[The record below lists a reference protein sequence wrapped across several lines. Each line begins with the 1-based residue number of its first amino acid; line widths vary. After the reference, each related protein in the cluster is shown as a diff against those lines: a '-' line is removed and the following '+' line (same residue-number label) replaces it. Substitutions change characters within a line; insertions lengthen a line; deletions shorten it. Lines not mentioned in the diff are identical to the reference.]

1 MNYTCKCARYAGI
14 RSVIH
19 CNCIQLWCQISG
31 GPLRL
36 GKKAKTLDIHMH
48 FCGFSLHSF
57 FTLFFFLTTC
67 GVIYI
72 FFWLDRPFHSE

>member
-1 MNYTCKCARYAGI
+1 MLYT
-14 RSVIH
+14 VIVSS
-19 CNCIQLWCQISG
+19 CGVKFQEVLSG
-31 GPLRL
+31 LE
-36 GKKAKTLDIHMH
+36 KKAKTLDIHMH